1 MSKWIYTL
9 VEILDDY
16 HVLYFTE
23 TEPNPNWPNI
33 NNYDVKYPNK
43 IPDITMSELL
53 ELVEQNLSVD
63 SMLEKFQI
71 IKQNHNNLNTEN
83 DKENYN
89 WRIYNICW
97 KF

>member
-1 MSKWIYTL
+1 
-9 VEILDDY
+9 
-16 HVLYFTE
+16 
-23 TEPNPNWPNI
+23 
-33 NNYDVKYPNK
+33 
-43 IPDITMSELL
+43 MSELL

-89 WRIYNICW
+89 
-97 KF
+97 